1 MLLAALAL
9 ARLIV
14 SPAGPYRTVA
24 EAIAAAAPGD
34 TIEIRAGHY
43 REGPLVLE
51 RPVTIEGV
59 GDPTIE
65 GAGEHTILTIKA
77 SDVSVRGLVIRHV
90 LPSGVEDRAAIK
102 LESAARIRV
111 IGNRIED
118 AYFGIHGGDVR
129 DVEVRDNLVRG
140 PGRSNRES
148 GNAIHFWSSERVTVT
163 DNEVTGHRDGLYLEF
178 VRASRLAGNRSHD
191 NRRYGMHFMFSDS
204 TEYRGNRFERNGVGV
219 AVMYSKRVTME
230 GNLFVS
236 NVGQAAYGLLLK
248 DINDSRIVDNEFTGN
263 TVGLYLEGSNRQ
275 EVRGNRFSGNGWAVR
290 VLANSDHN
298 AFEENSFV
306 GNAFDVATN
315 SRSATSR
322 FGGNFWDQYRG
333 YDLDGDGRGDV
344 PFRPVRL
351 FSLVVERNEP
361 ALILLRS
368 IFVSLLDQAERLLP
382 ILTPD
387 ALTDRAPLMEPPRR

>member
-14 SPAGPYRTVA
+14 SPAGPFRTVA
-24 EAIAAAAPGD
+24 EALAAAAPGD
-34 TIEIRAGHY
+34 TIEVRAGHY
-43 REGPLVLE
+43 REGPLVLD
-51 RPVTIEGV
+51 RPLAIV
-59 GDPTIE
+59 GIDQPTIE
-65 GAGEHTILTIKA
+65 GAGDYTIVTVT
-77 SDVSVRGLVIRHV
+77 SNDVSLVGLVIRHV

-102 LESAARIRV
+102 LESVARVRV
-111 IGNRIED
+111 VGNRVED
-118 AYFGIHGGDVR
+118 AYFGIHGADVR
-129 DVEVRDNLVRG
+129 DVEIRDNVVRG
-140 PGRSNRES
+140 PGRSNQES
-148 GNAIHFWSSERVTVT
+148 GNAIHLWSSERVRVT
-163 DNEVTGHRDGLYLEF
+163 GNEVTGHRDGLYLEF

-204 TEYRGNRFERNGVGV
+204 TVYQGNRFERNGVGV
-219 AVMYSKRVTME
+219 AVMYSKRVTMRD
-230 GNLFVS
+230 NVFAS
-236 NVGQAAYGLLLK
+236 NIGQAAYGLLLK

-275 EVRGNRFSGNGWAVR
+275 EVRGNRFTGNGWAVR

-298 AFEENSFV
+298 EFSANSFV

-368 IFVSLLDQAERLLP
+368 LFVELLDQAERVLP

-387 ALTDRAPLMEPPRR
+387 ALTDHAPLMEPPRR